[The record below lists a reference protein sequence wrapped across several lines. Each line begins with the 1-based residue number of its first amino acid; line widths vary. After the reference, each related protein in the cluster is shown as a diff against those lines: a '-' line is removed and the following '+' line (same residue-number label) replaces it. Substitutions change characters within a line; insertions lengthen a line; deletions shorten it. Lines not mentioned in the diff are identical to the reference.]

1 MTQHAKLSASGAH
14 RWLNCPPSAHI
25 ESKYPNTSSVF
36 AQEGSFA
43 HELAELKLNLEYKYI
58 NKREYNS
65 KFKLL
70 KTNEYYSEELEEYVN
85 GYVDSVIELVN
96 ESKKN
101 CKDVLVEFE
110 QKLDF
115 SDYVPEGFGTGDV
128 VIIGDDTLQIVDLK
142 YGKGVEVS
150 ALDNPQLRL
159 YGLGAY
165 LTYGCLYD
173 INKVKMTIIQ
183 PRLDNISTEV
193 IEVKDLLNWADKVK
207 EIAEL
212 AFKGE
217 GELKAGDH
225 CKFCKAKA
233 ECKERAKHNLDVAK
247 KYDFKDGFSLTP
259 LEIADILFQVDE
271 IQSWIKDIKEFALNE
286 ATKGVKYPGFKLV
299 EGRSNR
305 QYKDKEEVIK
315 ILQDNGYEDIYKP
328 QELKG
333 ITDMTK
339 LLGKKKFETILAD
352 LIIKPQG
359 KPTLVPMSDPRS
371 ELISIDSAKDD
382 FKDDIEM
389 EIPF

>member
-14 RWLNCPPSAHI
+14 RWLNCPPSANI

-36 AQEGSFA
+36 AKEGSFA

-65 KFKLL
+65 KL
-70 KTNEYYSEELEEYVN
+70 KDLKSNEFYSEELEEYVN
-85 GYVDSVIELVN
+85 GYVDNVIELVN

-101 CKDVLVEFE
+101 CKDILVEFE

-128 VIIGDDTLQIVDLK
+128 VIISDDTLQIIDFK
-142 YGKGVEVS
+142 FGKGVEVS
-150 ALDNPQLRL
+150 AVDNPQLRL

-173 INKVKMTIIQ
+173 IDKVKMTIIQ

-193 IEVKDLLNWADKVK
+193 IEVKELLEFADKVK
-207 EIAEL
+207 KIAEL

-233 ECKERAKHNLDVAK
+233 ECKERAKQNLDVAK
-247 KYDFKDGFSLTP
+247 KYDFKDGFSLTEI
-259 LEIADILFQVDE
+259 EIADILFQVDE

-286 ATKGVKYPGFKLV
+286 ATKGVKYPGLKLV

-305 QYKDKEEVIK
+305 QYKDKEEVAN
-315 ILQDNGYEDIYKP
+315 ILKANGYEDIYKP

-339 LLGKKKFETILAD
+339 LLGKKTFESLLEE

-382 FKDDIEM
+382 FEE